1 MKYIRITSPDTEI
14 KRGNNKITIEVNG
27 SEVRDIKSFYEILVN
42 NLEFPGYFGDNLDA
56 LYDMLIDLQWLKQ
69 DTIDIII
76 SDYEDFL
83 TDEVDEDKAEIMLL
97 LEDVCREWKEGYSD
111 DEDWEMKKV
120 RVYVLCDEITGKQ
133 ISRMIA
139 DMTEE
144 E

>member
-1 MKYIRITSPDTEI
+1 MKYIRIASPDTEI

-76 SDYEDFL
+76 SDY
-83 TDEVDEDKAEIMLL
+83 
-97 LEDVCREWKEGYSD
+97 
-111 DEDWEMKKV
+111 
-120 RVYVLCDEITGKQ
+120 
-133 ISRMIA
+133 
-139 DMTEE
+139 
-144 E
+144 